1 MIQIP
6 CKDLGYPE
14 DNERITQTV
23 EEVLGLLPSFFVIA
37 IVVVRIRMLNIW
49 SPVGITIWAVLKL
62 AVFWQR
68 YASVLL

>member
-14 DNERITQTV
+14 DTDSWGGVRIVTI
-23 EEVLGLLPSFFVIA
+23 FFVIA
-37 IVVVRIRMLNIW
+37 IVVVRIRMLNTW
-49 SPVGITIWAVLKL
+49 SPVGKTIWAVFKL

-68 YASVLL
+68 YASVFLWL